1 MASHLQVGKQ
11 LGDDA
16 AAAGDLLM
24 DAPEHESFEH
34 LVELAHDKKAWNKH
48 IRENILKVTA
58 RDRAMS
64 EAAERAAANVHGDWL
79 WSESRQ
85 MVSKFLKQ
93 QRYAEETALQLAE
106 MPVGSLLCYTDGGC
120 DGNGAGGVRGAAG
133 WGAQIRRSGERRGW
147 AEQEYTVLAEL
158 WGPIVT
164 VQADSPMFYLG
175 AREGTNNTGELVG
188 IAQALLWMRNDGGD
202 EPAAILYD
210 SEYAAKVTAGVYSPK
225 KNLTLAEV
233 CQRLYREENA
243 RRAGGVRF
251 IHVKG
256 HSGDSGND
264 RADLLVQWG
273 KGEGPYC
280 RISLAS
286 DSEAERTAREAIWRK
301 RLREEEEK
309 EERGRATRG
318 GTADAV
324 EDSTG
329 PAGSE
334 RLPDDSVEV
343 FLGDSGLSWVASSR
357 GGGAVRLRAS
367 PIQCAR
373 AASVRPVAPETAE
386 RGQPSN
392 VLL

>member
-1 MASHLQVGKQ
+1 M
-11 LGDDA
+11 
-16 AAAGDLLM
+16 
-24 DAPEHESFEH
+24 
-34 LVELAHDKKAWNKH
+34 
-48 IRENILKVTA
+48 
-58 RDRAMS
+58 
-64 EAAERAAANVHGDWL
+64 
-79 WSESRQ
+79 
-85 MVSKFLKQ
+85 
-93 QRYAEETALQLAE
+93 
-106 MPVGSLLCYTDGGC
+106 
-120 DGNGAGGVRGAAG
+120 
-133 WGAQIRRSGERRGW
+133 
-147 AEQEYTVLAEL
+147 
-158 WGPIVT
+158 
-164 VQADSPMFYLG
+164 
-175 AREGTNNTGELVG
+175 
-188 IAQALLWMRNDGGD
+188 
-202 EPAAILYD
+202 
-210 SEYAAKVTAGVYSPK
+210 TAGVYSPK

-318 GTADAV
+318 GTANAV

>member
-1 MASHLQVGKQ
+1 
-11 LGDDA
+11 
-16 AAAGDLLM
+16 
-24 DAPEHESFEH
+24 
-34 LVELAHDKKAWNKH
+34 
-48 IRENILKVTA
+48 
-58 RDRAMS
+58 
-64 EAAERAAANVHGDWL
+64 
-79 WSESRQ
+79 
-85 MVSKFLKQ
+85 
-93 QRYAEETALQLAE
+93 
-106 MPVGSLLCYTDGGC
+106 
-120 DGNGAGGVRGAAG
+120 
-133 WGAQIRRSGERRGW
+133 
-147 AEQEYTVLAEL
+147 
-158 WGPIVT
+158 
-164 VQADSPMFYLG
+164 MFYLG
-175 AREGTNNTGELVG
+175 AREGTINTGELVG

-251 IHVKG
+251 IHVTG

-273 KGEGPYC
+273 KEEGPYC

-286 DSEAERTAREAIWRK
+286 DSEVERTAREAIWRK

-309 EERGRATRG
+309 EERGRATREG
-318 GTADAV
+318 AADAV
-324 EDSTG
+324 EDS
-329 PAGSE
+329 A
-334 RLPDDSVEV
+334 DDSVEV
-343 FLGDSGLSWVASSR
+343 FLGDSGLSWVASSG

>member
-1 MASHLQVGKQ
+1 MLGFGLQKMG
-11 LGDDA
+11 GF
-16 AAAGDLLM
+16 
-24 DAPEHESFEH
+24 APSNFGLTHFE
-34 LVELAHDKKAWNKH
+34 
-48 IRENILKVTA
+48 
-58 RDRAMS
+58 
-64 EAAERAAANVHGDWL
+64 
-79 WSESRQ
+79 
-85 MVSKFLKQ
+85 
-93 QRYAEETALQLAE
+93 
-106 MPVGSLLCYTDGGC
+106 
-120 DGNGAGGVRGAAG
+120 GAG
-133 WGAQIRRSGERRGW
+133 
-147 AEQEYTVLAEL
+147 
-158 WGPIVT
+158 
-164 VQADSPMFYLG
+164 
-175 AREGTNNTGELVG
+175 
-188 IAQALLWMRNDGGD
+188 AL
-202 EPAAILYD
+202 
-210 SEYAAKVTAGVYSPK
+210 
-225 KNLTLAEV
+225 
-233 CQRLYREENA
+233 
-243 RRAGGVRF
+243 
-251 IHVKG
+251 
-256 HSGDSGND
+256 
-264 RADLLVQWG
+264 
-273 KGEGPYC
+273 PYC

>member
-1 MASHLQVGKQ
+1 M
-11 LGDDA
+11 
-16 AAAGDLLM
+16 
-24 DAPEHESFEH
+24 
-34 LVELAHDKKAWNKH
+34 
-48 IRENILKVTA
+48 
-58 RDRAMS
+58 
-64 EAAERAAANVHGDWL
+64 
-79 WSESRQ
+79 
-85 MVSKFLKQ
+85 
-93 QRYAEETALQLAE
+93 
-106 MPVGSLLCYTDGGC
+106 
-120 DGNGAGGVRGAAG
+120 
-133 WGAQIRRSGERRGW
+133 
-147 AEQEYTVLAEL
+147 
-158 WGPIVT
+158 
-164 VQADSPMFYLG
+164 
-175 AREGTNNTGELVG
+175 
-188 IAQALLWMRNDGGD
+188 
-202 EPAAILYD
+202 
-210 SEYAAKVTAGVYSPK
+210 TAGIYTPK

-286 DSEAERTAREAIWRK
+286 DSEAERTARDAIWRR

-318 GTADAV
+318 GGTADAV

-329 PAGSE
+329 PAGSR

-343 FLGDSGLSWVASSR
+343 IMGDSGLSWVASSR
-357 GGGAVRLRAS
+357 GGGAVSLRAS
-367 PIQCAR
+367 QMQCAR
-373 AASVRPVAPETAE
+373 AACVRPVAPVTAE